1 MIGAALYLARRSLV
15 NGIRR
20 RLTRLRQ
27 PKYMVGFAVGLLYY
41 YWLFIRPRGSAVGG
55 GGTLPSSAAEAIAI
69 LGLGALVA
77 MGWLFGSSRSPLVFT
92 PAETHFLF
100 TAPLTRR
107 QVLNF
112 KLLRSQL
119 ALFLSSLLSV
129 LLFSGGHFPATRI
142 LRVLGLWLVFATLQM
157 HAGVTALVRQSLEE
171 HGVTAVRRRLGA
183 FVVLAAIVGGAAF
196 TLRGQF
202 AVVQAAF
209 IAGPASGF
217 EALTTLLH
225 RGALGVLTWPL
236 AVLVRPALAPDITG
250 FAALLPAALLVVA
263 VHYIW
268 LVRSSVAFEEVAVES
283 AERMARRIAAWRSG
297 RRPPPAAGAAKR
309 ARPPLTRL
317 APTGGPVR
325 AIAWKN
331 VQAEWRGSGVRIPV
345 LIAIGVIAV
354 AWVASLGKEAGTG
367 LQILTML
374 LALFGA
380 MAVVFGPYGL
390 RNDLRSDLQLWD
402 LLKSYPLR
410 GPDLVAGEALGPVTV
425 LTGISWACFLGA
437 FVVSLAFE
445 VPGFSLAERVAVLLA
460 AAIASPA
467 LLCVTTLIQNAA
479 VLFFPAWITLGPAR
493 AAGVEMIGQRLVTMV
508 GSQVLLVVALI
519 PALVMASVAIAIGG
533 LAGVTGVWLAVPGAL
548 AVAVTLA
555 FEARLAVAWL
565 GRVFE
570 RSDPAAEIGGG
581 GGS

>member
-1 MIGAALYLARRSLV
+1 MIGSALYLARRSLV

-20 RLTRLRQ
+20 RVARLRQ

-41 YWLFIRPRGSAVGG
+41 YWLFVRPRGDEGGASLPGSTVEVFAV
-55 GGTLPSSAAEAIAI
+55 

-129 LLFSGGHFPATRI
+129 LLFSGGHFPTTRI

-171 HGVTAVRRRLGA
+171 HGVTALRRRLSA
-183 FVVLAAIVGGAAF
+183 FVLLAGILGAAAIA
-196 TLRGQF
+196 LRGQF
-202 AVVQAAF
+202 AGVQAAF
-209 IAGPASGF
+209 LAGPASGF
-217 EALTTLLH
+217 EALNALLH
-225 RGALGVLTWPL
+225 RGALAVLTWPL
-236 AVLVRPALAPDITG
+236 AAVVGPALAPDLG
-250 FAALLPAALLVVA
+250 AFAARLPAALLVVA
-263 VHYIW
+263 LHYVW

-297 RRPPPAAGAAKR
+297 RTPPPAAGAAKR
-309 ARPPLTRL
+309 VRPPLTRL
-317 APTGGPVR
+317 AATGSPLR

-331 VQAEWRGSGVRIPV
+331 VQAEWRGSGVRLPV
-345 LIAIGVIAV
+345 LIAIGLVAV
-354 AWVASLGKEAGTG
+354 AWVASLGNAAGSG
-367 LQILTML
+367 LRVLAML

-380 MAVVFGPYGL
+380 MAVVLGPYGL

-410 GPDLVAGEALGPVTV
+410 GQDLVAGEALGPITV
-425 LTGISWACFLGA
+425 LTAIAWACLLGS
-437 FVVSLAFE
+437 FIVSLAFDI
-445 VPGFSLAERVAVLLA
+445 PGFTVSQRLAALIA
-460 AAIASPA
+460 AAIAAPA
-467 LLCVTTLIQNAA
+467 LLCITTLIQNAA

-508 GSQVLLVVALI
+508 GSQILLLVALI
-519 PALVMASVAIAIGG
+519 PALVMAAVAIAIGG
-533 LAGVTGVWLAVPGAL
+533 LAGVTGVWLAVPAAIAIAL
-548 AVAVTLA
+548 TLA
-555 FEARLAVAWL
+555 FEARLAVVWL

-570 RSDPAAEIGGG
+570 RSDPAAEIVGG
-581 GGS
+581 

>member
-1 MIGAALYLARRSLV
+1 VIGSALYLARHSLV

-20 RLTRLRQ
+20 RLKRLRQ

-41 YWLFIRPRGSAVGG
+41 YWLFIRPRGQVG
-55 GGTLPSSAAEAIAI
+55 GGTLPRSAAEVVAI

-100 TAPLTRR
+100 TAPLTRH

-119 ALFLSSLLSV
+119 ALGLSSLLSV

-157 HAGVTALVRQSLEE
+157 HSGVTALVRQSLEE

-183 FVVLAAIVGGAAF
+183 FVLLAGIVGAAAF
-196 TLRGQF
+196 ALRGGGQF
-202 AVVQAAF
+202 AGVQAAF
-209 IAGPASGF
+209 MAGPASGF
-217 EALTTLLH
+217 EALSTLLH
-225 RGALGVLTWPL
+225 RGVLGVLTWPL
-236 AVLVRPALAPDITG
+236 AALVRPALAPDLAA
-250 FAALLPAALLVVA
+250 FAARLPAALLVVA
-263 VHYIW
+263 VHYVW

-317 APTGGPVR
+317 AATGSPVR

-331 VQAEWRGSGVRIPV
+331 VQAEWRGSGVRLPV
-345 LIAIGVIAV
+345 LIGIGVIVV
-354 AWVASLGKEAGTG
+354 AWVASLGEEAGTG
-367 LQILTML
+367 LQVLAML
-374 LALFGA
+374 FLMVGA

-410 GPDLVAGEALGPVTV
+410 GADLVAGEALGPVTV
-425 LTGISWACFLGA
+425 LTAIAWASFLAG
-437 FVVSLAFE
+437 FFVSLGFDM
-445 VPGFSLAERVAVLLA
+445 PGFLVSERVAALLA
-460 AAIASPA
+460 AAIAAPA

-479 VLFFPAWITLGPAR
+479 VLFFPAWITVGPAR

-533 LAGVTGVWLAVPGAL
+533 LAGVTGVWLAVPGAV

-555 FEARLAVAWL
+555 FEARLAVVWL

-570 RSDPAAEIGGG
+570 RSDPAAEIGG
-581 GGS
+581 

>member
-1 MIGAALYLARRSLV
+1 MIGSALYLARRSLV
-15 NGIRR
+15 NAIRR
-20 RLTRLRQ
+20 RLARLRQ

-41 YWLFIRPRGSAVGG
+41 YWLFIRPRGQTGGG

-69 LGLGALVA
+69 VGLGALVA

-142 LRVLGLWLVFATLQM
+142 MRVLGLWLVFATLQM
-157 HAGVTALVRQSLEE
+157 HSGVTALVRQSLEE

-183 FVVLAAIVGGAAF
+183 FVLLAGIVGAAAF
-196 TLRGQF
+196 ALRGQF
-202 AVVQAAF
+202 AGVQAAF
-209 IAGPASGF
+209 MAGPASGF
-217 EALTTLLH
+217 EALSSLLH
-225 RGALGVLTWPL
+225 RGALGVLTWPI
-236 AVLVRPALAPDITG
+236 AALVRPALAPDLAA
-250 FAALLPAALLVVA
+250 FAAQLPAALLVVA
-263 VHYIW
+263 VHYVW

-309 ARPPLTRL
+309 ARPPVTRL
-317 APTGGPVR
+317 AATGGPMR

-331 VQAEWRGSGVRIPV
+331 VQAEWRGSGVRLPV
-345 LIAIGVIAV
+345 LIAIGVIVV
-354 AWVASLGKEAGTG
+354 AWVASLGEAAGTG
-367 LQILTML
+367 LQVLAML
-374 LALFGA
+374 FLAVGA
-380 MAVVFGPYGL
+380 LAVVFGPYGL

-402 LLKSYPLR
+402 LLKTYPLR
-410 GPDLVAGEALGPVTV
+410 GADLVAGEALGPVTV
-425 LTGISWACFLGA
+425 LTAIAWASFLVG
-437 FVVSLAFE
+437 FTVSLGFD
-445 VPGFSLAERVAVLLA
+445 VPGFSVSERVAALLA
-460 AAIASPA
+460 AGIAAPA

-479 VLFFPAWITLGPAR
+479 VLFFPAWITVGPAR
-493 AAGVEMIGQRLVTMV
+493 AAGVEMIGQRLVTMI

-519 PALVMASVAIAIGG
+519 PALVVASVAIAIGG

-548 AVAVTLA
+548 ALAVTLA
-555 FEARLAVAWL
+555 FEARLAVVWL

-570 RSDPAAEIGGG
+570 RSDPAAEIGG
-581 GGS
+581 

>member
-1 MIGAALYLARRSLV
+1 MIGSALYLARHSLV

-20 RLTRLRQ
+20 RLKRLRQ

-41 YWLFIRPRGSAVGG
+41 YWLFIRPRGQVG
-55 GGTLPSSAAEAIAI
+55 GGTLPRSAAEVVAI

-100 TAPLTRR
+100 TAPLTRH

-119 ALFLSSLLSV
+119 ALGLSSLLSV

-157 HAGVTALVRQSLEE
+157 HSGVTALVRQSLEE

-183 FVVLAAIVGGAAF
+183 FVLLAGIVGAAAF
-196 TLRGQF
+196 ALRGGGQF
-202 AVVQAAF
+202 AGVQAAF
-209 IAGPASGF
+209 MAGPASGF
-217 EALTTLLH
+217 EALSTLLH
-225 RGALGVLTWPL
+225 RGVLGVLTWPL
-236 AVLVRPALAPDITG
+236 AALVRPTLAPDLAA
-250 FAALLPAALLVVA
+250 FAARLPAALLVVA
-263 VHYIW
+263 VHYVW

-317 APTGGPVR
+317 AATGSPVR

-331 VQAEWRGSGVRIPV
+331 VQAEWRGSGVRLPV
-345 LIAIGVIAV
+345 LIGIGVIVV
-354 AWVASLGKEAGTG
+354 AWVASLGEEAGTG
-367 LQILTML
+367 LQVLAML
-374 LALFGA
+374 FLMVGA

-410 GPDLVAGEALGPVTV
+410 GADLVAGEALGPVTV
-425 LTGISWACFLGA
+425 LTAIAWASFLAG
-437 FVVSLAFE
+437 FFVSLGFDM
-445 VPGFSLAERVAVLLA
+445 PGFSVSERVAALLA
-460 AAIASPA
+460 AAIAAPA

-479 VLFFPAWITLGPAR
+479 VLFFPAWITVGPAR

-533 LAGVTGVWLAVPGAL
+533 LAGVTGVWLAVPGAV

-555 FEARLAVAWL
+555 FEARLAVVWL

-570 RSDPAAEIGGG
+570 RSDPAAEIGG
-581 GGS
+581 

>member
-1 MIGAALYLARRSLV
+1 MIGSALYLARRSLV
-15 NGIRR
+15 NGVRR
-20 RLTRLRQ
+20 RLARLRQ

-41 YWLFIRPRGSAVGG
+41 YWLFIRPRGEAG
-55 GGTLPSSAAEAIAI
+55 GGTLPGSAVEGLAV

-107 QVLNF
+107 QILDF

-142 LRVLGLWLVFATLQM
+142 MRVLGLWLVFATLLM
-157 HAGVTALVRQSLEE
+157 HSGVTALVRQSLEE

-183 FVVLAAIVGGAAF
+183 FVLLAAILGAAAF
-196 TLRGQF
+196 SLRGQF
-202 AVVQAAF
+202 AGVQAAF
-209 IAGPASGF
+209 LAGPASGL
-217 EALTTLLH
+217 EALSSLLH

-236 AVLVRPALAPDITG
+236 AALVGPALAADFAT
-250 FAALLPAALLVVA
+250 FAARLPAALLIVA
-263 VHYIW
+263 VHYVW

-297 RRPPPAAGAAKR
+297 RRPPPAAGVAKR

-317 APTGGPVR
+317 ALTGSPVS

-345 LIAIGVIAV
+345 LIGIGVIAV
-354 AWVASLGKEAGTG
+354 AWIASLGQEAGSG
-367 LQILTML
+367 LQVLAML
-374 LALFGA
+374 LTLFGG
-380 MAVVFGPYGL
+380 MAVLFGPYGL

-425 LTGISWACFLGA
+425 LTAIAWACFLGA
-437 FVVSLAFE
+437 YLVSLAFE
-445 VPGFSLAERVAVLLA
+445 IPGFVVGERVAVLLA

-508 GSQVLLVVALI
+508 GSQILLVVALI
-519 PALVMASVAIAIGG
+519 PAVVMASVAIAIGG
-533 LAGVTGVWLAVPGAL
+533 LAGVRGVWLAVPA
-548 AVAVTLA
+548 AIAIAVTLA
-555 FEARLAVAWL
+555 FEARLAVVWL

-570 RSDPAAEIGGG
+570 RSDPAVEIGGG
-581 GGS
+581 G